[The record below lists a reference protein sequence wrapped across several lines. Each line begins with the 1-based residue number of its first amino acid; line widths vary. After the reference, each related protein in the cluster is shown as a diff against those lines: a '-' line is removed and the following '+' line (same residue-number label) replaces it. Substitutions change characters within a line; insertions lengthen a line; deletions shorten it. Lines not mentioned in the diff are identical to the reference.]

1 MDERTAHPTGENVP
15 STGGQ
20 NVPSTGG
27 EDQGERLRAEGERLR
42 AECGRLREEVA
53 RLRLQVERRRANAAS
68 TDVPGPA
75 LEVAAGGTGER
86 ADGVPVARAPQE
98 PPPAAAPHAP
108 AGADVSPAHPR
119 LAGVSRRGLLVA
131 GGALVVAGGGAAA
144 ALLARDDD
152 SSASARPRPRPRR
165 PHRVTGIPAHP
176 TIRRLATLKG
186 HSGTL
191 GGVWFS
197 PDGRTLVSTEADE
210 GNLRLWDVPGHR
222 PIGTPLT
229 SAVVVFQSA
238 AVSSDGTTL
247 VTGGADRAQFWHLP
261 SLRGDGR
268 PLRLP
273 DHAQRP
279 FEVVAFS
286 PDGRT
291 LAAGGTN
298 DPGGEVVRL
307 WDVASRTQRGEPL
320 TGHEGGVEGL
330 LFSPDGKTLAV
341 SSHVGDGVVRLWDV
355 ASRRQRGEALTG
367 HEGGV
372 GAMAFSP
379 DGKTLAVSAS
389 VGGDGLVRL
398 WDTATGTRRGKPL
411 RARTV
416 GVSAL
421 AYSGDGKTI
430 VTLGFYSGL
439 VLRFWDAA
447 THKERAK
454 PLELASLSQPTA
466 FTADGLTLATGAY
479 DDNAIRLWRIE

>member
-1 MDERTAHPTGENVP
+1 MAAAYTTGRRHDEDLDGESGEMD
-15 STGGQ
+15 
-20 NVPSTGG
+20 
-27 EDQGERLRAEGERLR
+27 DEGERLR
-42 AECGRLREEVA
+42 AECDRLREEVGQ
-53 RLRLQVERRRANAAS
+53 LRSQVERRRAAAPP
-68 TDVPGPA
+68 DVPGA
-75 LEVAAGGTGER
+75 AFEEAAGGVGKR

-98 PPPAAAPHAP
+98 PPLDPHAP
-108 AGADVSPAHPR
+108 TGADTSSAHPR
-119 LAGVSRRGLLVA
+119 VAGLSRRGLLVA
-131 GGALVVAGGGAAA
+131 GGAVVIAGGGAAA
-144 ALLARDDD
+144 AVLARDDG
-152 SSASARPRPRPRR
+152 SSSSPRPRPPR
-165 PHRVTGIPAHP
+165 PRPVTSIPAHP

-197 PDGRTLVSTEADE
+197 PDGRTLVSTEADV
-210 GNLRLWDVPGHR
+210 GNLRLWDVPEHR
-222 PIGTPLT
+222 RIGAPLT
-229 SAVVVFQSA
+229 SALVVFQSVA
-238 AVSSDGTTL
+238 ISSDGTTL
-247 VTGGADRAQFWHLP
+247 ATGGADRAQFWQIP
-261 SLRGDGR
+261 SLHRGGR
-268 PLRLP
+268 SLSLP
-273 DHAQRP
+273 DRTQRP

-298 DPGGEVVRL
+298 DPGGGVVRL
-307 WDVASRTQRGEPL
+307 WDVASRGQRGEPM

-355 ASRRQRGEALTG
+355 ASRSRRGEPLTG

-379 DGKTLAVSAS
+379 DSRTLAVSAS

-398 WDTATGTRRGKPL
+398 WDTATATRRGKPL

-447 THKERAK
+447 THRERAK

-466 FTADGLTLATGAY
+466 FTGDGLTLATGSY

>member
-1 MDERTAHPTGENVP
+1 MD
-15 STGGQ
+15 
-20 NVPSTGG
+20 
-27 EDQGERLRAEGERLR
+27 DEGERLR
-42 AECGRLREEVA
+42 AECERLREEVG
-53 RLRLQVERRRANAAS
+53 RLRSQVERRRAAVSA
-68 TDVPGPA
+68 TDVPGP
-75 LEVAAGGTGER
+75 EFEEAAGGVGKR
-86 ADGVPVARAPQE
+86 ADGAPAARAPQE
-98 PPPAAAPHAP
+98 PSPAPDPYASTGADASLARPRAAGSP
-108 AGADVSPAHPR
+108 AGPARRRWH
-119 LAGVSRRGLLVA
+119 RRGRR
-131 GGALVVAGGGAAA
+131 GGAAA
-144 ALLARDDD
+144 AVLAQDDG
-152 SSASARPRPRPRR
+152 SASSPRPRPSR
-165 PHRVTGIPAHP
+165 PRPVTSIPAHP

-191 GGVWFS
+191 GGVWFG
-197 PDGRTLVSTEADE
+197 PDGRTLVSTEAE
-210 GNLRLWDVPGHR
+210 VGNLRLWDVPEHR
-222 PIGTPLT
+222 RIGAPLT
-229 SAVVVFQSA
+229 SALVVFQSVA
-238 AVSSDGTTL
+238 ISPDGRTL
-247 VTGGADRAQFWHLP
+247 ATGGADRAQFWQLP
-261 SLRGDGR
+261 SLRRAGR
-268 PLRLP
+268 SLSLP
-273 DHAQRP
+273 DRTQRP

-298 DPGGEVVRL
+298 DPGGDAVRL
-307 WDVASRTQRGEPL
+307 WDVGSRRQRGEPL

-355 ASRRQRGEALTG
+355 ASRRQRGEPLTG

-379 DGKTLAVSAS
+379 DSRTLAVSAS

-398 WDTATGTRRGKPL
+398 WDTATATRRGKPL

-466 FTADGLTLATGAY
+466 FTADGLTLATGSY

>member
-1 MDERTAHPTGENVP
+1 MD
-15 STGGQ
+15 
-20 NVPSTGG
+20 
-27 EDQGERLRAEGERLR
+27 DEGERLR
-42 AECGRLREEVA
+42 AECERLREEVGG
-53 RLRLQVERRRANAAS
+53 LRSQVEQRRAAAVS

-75 LEVAAGGTGER
+75 FEGAAGDARKGT
-86 ADGVPVARAPQE
+86 DGAPVARVPQE
-98 PPPAAAPHAP
+98 PPPAPDPYAPT
-108 AGADVSPAHPR
+108 GADASAAHPR
-119 LAGVSRRGLLVA
+119 FAGVSRRGLLVA
-131 GGALVVAGGGAAA
+131 GGAVVVAGGGAAA
-144 ALLARDDD
+144 ALLAQDDG
-152 SSASARPRPRPRR
+152 SSASPRPRPSRPRPRP
-165 PHRVTGIPAHP
+165 VTSIPAHP

-197 PDGRTLVSTEADE
+197 PDGRTLVSTEADV
-210 GNLRLWDVPGHR
+210 GNLRLWDVPAHR
-222 PIGTPLT
+222 RIGAPLT
-229 SAVVVFQSA
+229 SAFVSFQSVA
-238 AVSSDGTTL
+238 ISSDGRTL
-247 VTGGADRAQFWHLP
+247 ATGGADRAQFWQLP
-261 SLRGDGR
+261 SLHRSGR
-268 PLRLP
+268 SLSLP
-273 DHAQRP
+273 DRTQRP

-298 DPGGEVVRL
+298 EPGGDVVRL
-307 WDVASRTQRGEPL
+307 WDVASRGQRGEPL

-355 ASRRQRGEALTG
+355 ASRRRRGEPLTG

-379 DGKTLAVSAS
+379 DSGTLAVSAS
-389 VGGDGLVRL
+389 VGGDGVVRL
-398 WDTATGTRRGKPL
+398 WDTATATRRGKPL

-466 FTADGLTLATGAY
+466 FTADGLTLATGSY